1 MSEVHC
7 PGNGLSVQE
16 TKKEFVPQ
24 CPFPVHSRLC
34 GKWCECLTGMRFA
47 NRLIRLPGI
56 ARQRIMEESDSFSLH
71 CKTVP

>member
-16 TKKEFVPQ
+16 T
-24 CPFPVHSRLC
+24 
-34 GKWCECLTGMRFA
+34 CLTGMRFA